1 MYAIQFVSL
10 SLKLYTLQLLPL
22 VTFQVMGSWC
32 HIFCGLV
39 PKNLVAIQQIDSIL
53 PCVCSVIGVRSQIM
67 LRCCYK
73 KKGSLAE
80 QHVDFADSL
89 LLYKTL
95 AWIGNCFLFPHQY
108 TQDIGLEKCP
118 VQQSR
123 TSRFSVILQKKV
135 AGCP

>member
-1 MYAIQFVSL
+1 MYAIQFISL
-10 SLKLYTLQLLPL
+10 SLKLYTLQLLSL
-22 VTFQVMGSWC
+22 VTYQAMGSWC

-53 PCVCSVIGVRSQIM
+53 PCVCLVIGLRSQIM

-80 QHVDFADSL
+80 EQVDFADSL
-89 LLYKTL
+89 KPQLGLETVFF
-95 AWIGNCFLFPHQY
+95 FLTSTHR
-108 TQDIGLEKCP
+108 IGLEKRP

>member
-1 MYAIQFVSL
+1 MYAIQFISL

-22 VTFQVMGSWC
+22 VTFQAMGSWC
-32 HIFCGLV
+32 HIFCGIV
-39 PKNLVAIQQIDSIL
+39 PKNLVAIQQINSIL
-53 PCVCSVIGVRSQIM
+53 PCVCSVIGLRSQIM

-73 KKGSLAE
+73 KKGALQSSRWILPTACSYIKP
-80 QHVDFADSL
+80 QL
-89 LLYKTL
+89 GLKTFF
-95 AWIGNCFLFPHQY
+95 FLTCTHR
-108 TQDIGLEKCP
+108 IGLEKRP